1 MCRSRQGSRTQPS
14 PNAVQYLGIAFHELA
29 TNSAKYGVLGGNAG
43 KISVVWDVIGSET
56 ARLFSLGWTETDG
69 SRVQTIGKGGFGT
82 VVLKR
87 VAPEAVGGKAD
98 LQYNADGVSWALE
111 APMKF
116 VEASPSDE
124 ATVPV

>member
-1 MCRSRQGSRTQPS
+1 MRPFGSRACHVEGEADKPRRTQS
-14 PNAVQYLGIAFHELA
+14 SSNAVQYLGIAFHELA

-43 KISVVWDVIGSET
+43 KISVVWDVTGSDT

-87 VAPEAVGGKAD
+87 VAPEAVGGR
-98 LQYNADGVSWALE
+98 LIFNTMRTG
-111 APMKF
+111 
-116 VEASPSDE
+116 
-124 ATVPV
+124 